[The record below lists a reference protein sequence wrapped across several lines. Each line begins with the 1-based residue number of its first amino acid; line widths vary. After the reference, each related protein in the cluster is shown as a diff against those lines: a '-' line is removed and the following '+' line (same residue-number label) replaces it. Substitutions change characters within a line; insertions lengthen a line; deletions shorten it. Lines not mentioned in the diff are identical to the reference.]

1 MKRKSELARA
11 RKALRRA
18 RKCKNEYRIEIIEN
32 HIAAVAAGKTPQP
45 TAARA
50 VNKKMG
56 RAANKKVEQAGSDA

>member
-1 MKRKSELARA
+1 MKHKSESMRA
-11 RKALRRA
+11 HKALRRA
-18 RKCKNEYRIEIIEN
+18 RTHKNVYRIEIIEN

-56 RAANKKVEQAGSDA
+56 RSTTKVMQTD